1 MASKDDRKA
10 ALILLGLAGIGLV
23 VRLAVGGTAAP
34 GAVLYRAVGSDSL
47 DRDSLAAQ
55 ASRLARPLNPGE
67 RIDVDRASAAELTRL
82 PRVGP
87 GIAARIVADREVGG
101 PFGSL
106 EGLDR
111 VVGVGATLLD
121 AVAPFAEFSGVVRV
135 QRSSPKEIRIRIN
148 SATVEQLTALPGIG
162 SVKAEAIV
170 ADRLLNGRYLKLED
184 LVRVRGIGVA
194 TVERLRALAVVP

>member
-34 GAVLYRAVGSDSL
+34 GASL

-87 GIAARIVADREVGG
+87 GIAARIVADREMGG

-111 VVGVGATLLD
+111 VVGVGATLLE

-135 QRSSPKEIRIRIN
+135 QRSPPKEMRIRIN
-148 SATVEQLTALPGIG
+148 SATAEQLATLPGIG
-162 SVKAEAIV
+162 LVKAEAIV
-170 ADRLLNGRYLKLED
+170 ADRFLNGRYLKLED
-184 LVRVRGIGVA
+184 LARVRGIGVA
-194 TVERLRALAVVP
+194 TVERLRTLAVVP